1 MHQSVTLQASLA
13 RDPGPPP
20 FPHYLYFTNNPF
32 MIIITIKVLLCEHP
46 RREVHPVNRREPSIS
61 QGRTHHTVSTA
72 QVQHTDGCDD
82 GHDDDDDGDHSYY
95 DDDHHQS
102 PKANRT
108 TSHPTLVII
117 LRMMVVKVSYL
128 WLLTLSKITP
138 KALLWNMRFPPNYR
152 GPK

>member
-1 MHQSVTLQASLA
+1 
-13 RDPGPPP
+13 
-20 FPHYLYFTNNPF
+20 
-32 MIIITIKVLLCEHP
+32 MIIVIIKVLLGEHP
-46 RREVHPVNRREPSIS
+46 WGEIHPVNRREPSIS

-72 QVQHTDGCDD
+72 QVQHADGCDD

-128 WLLTLSKITP
+128 CLLTLSKITP
-138 KALLWNMRFPPNYR
+138 KVLRWNMRFPPNYR
-152 GPK
+152 VTQIIT